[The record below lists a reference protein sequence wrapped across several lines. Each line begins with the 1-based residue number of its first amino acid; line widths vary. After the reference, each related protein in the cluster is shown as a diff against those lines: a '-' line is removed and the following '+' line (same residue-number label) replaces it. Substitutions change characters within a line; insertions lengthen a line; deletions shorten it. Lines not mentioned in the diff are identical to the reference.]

1 MLNIYKTIIRPHLE
15 YCTQLWSP
23 VAGHG
28 NWAMIIELEGVQRRF
43 TRLIDG
49 IGTLPYSQRLEILN
63 LTTLAER
70 RIRGDLIETFKIV
83 NDFVDYGRGI
93 FNIGRSGGNL
103 LSRPSKSSNK
113 DVKKLVNDFISER
126 VIQYWNKLPNV
137 VKNSSS
143 VLSFKVNLESFK
155 KALSL

>member
-1 MLNIYKTIIRPHLE
+1 M
-15 YCTQLWSP
+15 
-23 VAGHG
+23 
-28 NWAMIIELEGVQRRF
+28 
-43 TRLIDG
+43 
-49 IGTLPYSQRLEILN
+49 
-63 LTTLAER
+63 TTLAER

-126 VIQYWNKLPNV
+126 VIHYLTRKPP
-137 VKNSSS
+137 
-143 VLSFKVNLESFK
+143 
-155 KALSL
+155 APR